1 MLGRAAG
8 VSADVRCTRP
18 GAAGGMCWC
27 ASASIDPQALCAH
40 MERCLRRVCVTW
52 ERAIPT
58 DEPPASAA
66 TLRMRPSR
74 LQMVVLP
81 ICSEYTAPDDS
92 NTIAPPAR
100 WPHSS
105 VLSSSL
111 ASRGVSATRRG
122 LRSLPPPCSTSANL
136 QSAKHAA
143 RACSTLPRARRQ
155 VCRPRSVLL
164 GWHAPRQRAA
174 TRGISSSSSSPL
186 QHLQESNTRR
196 LRSHHLIAASGS
208 FACGYGG
215 D

>member
-1 MLGRAAG
+1 
-8 VSADVRCTRP
+8 
-18 GAAGGMCWC
+18 
-27 ASASIDPQALCAH
+27 
-40 MERCLRRVCVTW
+40 
-52 ERAIPT
+52 
-58 DEPPASAA
+58 
-66 TLRMRPSR
+66 MRPSR

-81 ICSEYTAPDDS
+81 ISSECTAPDDS

-105 VLSSSL
+105 VLSSSS

-122 LRSLPPPCSTSANL
+122 LRSLPPPCSTSADL

-174 TRGISSSSSSPL
+174 SRGVLSPGSSPL

-196 LRSHHLIAASGS
+196 LRSQHLIAASGS
-208 FACGYGG
+208 FACEYGG
-215 D
+215 EYTSLTCTAPVASRGPTSEHAEWSPGDETGLMLSSPPPALSLDEVK